1 MFHNEFFLIIGLR
14 LLLST
19 SYGKPYRKFS
29 YFLGRVKVISCEFV
43 ISSEENEDIYD
54 MVKDMIDLVSEVE
67 IDM

>member
-1 MFHNEFFLIIGLR
+1 
-14 LLLST
+14 
-19 SYGKPYRKFS
+19 
-29 YFLGRVKVISCEFV
+29 LGRVKVISFEFV